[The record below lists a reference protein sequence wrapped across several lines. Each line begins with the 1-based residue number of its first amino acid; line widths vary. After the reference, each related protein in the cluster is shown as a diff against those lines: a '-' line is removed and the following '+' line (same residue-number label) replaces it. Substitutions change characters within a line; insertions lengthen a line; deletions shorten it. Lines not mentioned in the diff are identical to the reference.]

1 MRSQTIDQL
10 VSTYLRQPVALSWDG
25 TLADPLR
32 GSFDG
37 VRLAFGGVGTAF
49 LPLEEVVL
57 AAKRARIIPGL
68 PARIQIEGGTL
79 EVAVG
84 QPDIDRWMERFPLPF
99 RLAIGSGGIVVKTEI
114 RGFPVAEFEMQL
126 EVVRGWFVLKPQRA
140 AFMGVP
146 GYVSSLLRSYLPLP
160 PISEETRIVAIDH
173 EPQRIRL
180 TLGVDDFEEEVT
192 PGLLDRVRRR
202 VLPFAR

>member
-37 VRLAFGGVGTAF
+37 VRFALGGVATAL

-68 PARIQIEGGTL
+68 AARIQVEGGTL

-84 QPDIDRWMERFPLPF
+84 QADIERWMERFPLPF

-114 RGFPVAEFEMQL
+114 RGFPITEFEMQL
-126 EVVRGWFVLKPQRA
+126 EVVRGWFVLKHQRA
-140 AFMGVP
+140 SFMGVP
-146 GYVSSLLRSYLPLP
+146 GYVSSLLRSYLPLL
-160 PISEETRIVAIDH
+160 PISEETRIIAIDH
-173 EPQRIRL
+173 EIGRAH
-180 TLGVDDFEEEVT
+180 V
-192 PGLLDRVRRR
+192 
-202 VLPFAR
+202 

>member
-1 MRSQTIDQL
+1 MRSQTNDQL

-37 VRLAFGGVGTAF
+37 VRLAFGGVATAF

-57 AAKRARIIPGL
+57 AAKRARITPGL

-84 QPDIDRWMERFPLPF
+84 QADIERWMERFPLPF
-99 RLAIGSGGIVVKTEI
+99 KLAIGSGGIVVKTEI
-114 RGFPVAEFEMQL
+114 RGFPITEFEMQL
-126 EVVRGWFVLKPQRA
+126 EVLGGWFVLKPQRA
-140 AFMGVP
+140 TFMGVP

-160 PISEETRIVAIDH
+160 PISEETRIIAIDH

-180 TLGVDDFEEEVT
+180 TLGIDDFEEDVT
-192 PGLLDRVRRR
+192 PGLLDRVRGR